1 MQTLLRWDDDPAL
14 CDYRPDHLCLREN
27 IHVISLDRNEY
38 SALLV
43 QGWRRF
49 GHSLFRIRCLGSETC
64 RQLRIDA
71 NLFRPSRSQRRCRA
85 LNEGTIRLEIG
96 RPACTPEKL
105 AVLDRFHTDRAARRD
120 WPPHAAGDG
129 ETYNASF
136 VDNPFP
142 SQEWCYFIDDIL
154 VGVGYVDQLPV
165 GLSAIYFAHDPAHH
179 ARSLGTWNVLNL
191 IDRASSL
198 GLPHIYLG
206 QYSARCPSLAYKG
219 SFRPCELRG
228 DDGRWRE
235 LNDRK

>member
-27 IHVISLDRNEY
+27 IHVISLDRKEY

-49 GHSLFRIRCLGSETC
+49 GHSLFRVRCLGAEAC

-71 NLFRPSRSQRRCRA
+71 ASFRPNRSQRRCRT
-85 LNEGTIRLEIG
+85 LNEGTVRLEIG
-96 RPACTPEKL
+96 RPTCTLEKL
-105 AVLDRFHTDRAARRD
+105 TVLDRFHADRSARRD
-120 WPPHAAGDG
+120 WPPHAADDA
-129 ETYNASF
+129 ESYNASF

-142 SQEWCYFIDDIL
+142 SEEWCYFIDDIL

-165 GLSAIYFAHDPAHH
+165 GLSAIYFAHDPAHR

-191 IDRASSL
+191 IDRTSSL
-198 GLPHIYLG
+198 GLSHVYLG
-206 QYSARCPSLAYKG
+206 HYSARCSSLAYKG
-219 SFRPCELRG
+219 HFRPCELRR
-228 DDGRWRE
+228 DDGQWRE
-235 LNDRK
+235 LVDRK